1 MSEDKEVRQRKRRRT
16 PAEIQQ
22 IVSEFKGGDLTQIEF
37 CRSQGLVLSTL
48 GRYLRN
54 ERGTREAKAE
64 GLVAVELA
72 GKKGS
77 SGEGIAGCGLSV
89 LVGSERRIVVES
101 DFDAASLQRLVR
113 ALEAM

>member
-22 IVSEFKGGDLTQIEF
+22 IVREFKGGDLTQIEF
-37 CRSQGLVLSTL
+37 CRRQGLVLSTL

-72 GKKGS
+72 GKKGR
-77 SGEGIAGCGLSV
+77 SGEGIDGGGLSV
-89 LVGSERRIVVES
+89 LVGSERRLGGES
-101 DFDAASLQRLVR
+101 DFDAATLQRLVR